1 MFIIPGK
8 NLQLWV
14 ASLKQKS
21 YLLCVRK
28 EIMLKKIENQNSHT
42 KNFKFN
48 N

>member
-1 MFIIPGK
+1 MIIIPGK

-14 ASLKQKS
+14 APLKQKS

-28 EIMLKKIENQNSHT
+28 EIMLKKIEKPHT